1 MGSIPGSE
9 RSPGGGHGSRPLL
22 FLSGESYGQRS
33 LVGCSSYGH
42 KESVTTEATEH
53 LHTKIN
59 KACFFSQVRVI
70 LVLDESMVQ
79 CDVCYNWSLPK
90 VLRDNKKLECWVY
103 YQDTES
109 FRYVLNLYSYVIF
122 RDSLDDCGEGFA
134 KNT

>member
-1 MGSIPGSE
+1 MCTKLNGLPPWLSSKKNCLKKNFTHARDMGSIPGSE
-9 RSPGGGHGSRPLL
+9 RSPGGGHGSPPLL

-33 LVGCSSYGH
+33 LVGSCSYGH

-79 CDVCYNWSLPK
+79 CDVCYN
-90 VLRDNKKLECWVY
+90 
-103 YQDTES
+103 
-109 FRYVLNLYSYVIF
+109 
-122 RDSLDDCGEGFA
+122 
-134 KNT
+134 